1 MYNYRVT
8 IHGIKDEVLD
18 EFILTE
24 VAWVAA
30 YYTALTY
37 YGGYNVYISVNE
49 IKSK

>member
-1 MYNYRVT
+1 MNNYKVT

-24 VAWVAA
+24 LTWIGA

-37 YGGYNVYISVNE
+37 YGGYDVYIFVNKIE
-49 IKSK
+49 